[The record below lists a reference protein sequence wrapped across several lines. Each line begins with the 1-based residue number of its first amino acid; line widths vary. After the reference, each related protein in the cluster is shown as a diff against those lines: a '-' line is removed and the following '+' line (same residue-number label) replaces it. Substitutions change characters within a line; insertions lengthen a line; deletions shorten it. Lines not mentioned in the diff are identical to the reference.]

1 MKRKINEQRN
11 IKNQSDYNKL
21 KIAHDNKCYPDTAK
35 EVRLRIY
42 NDKDIIHYKNVRDE
56 DVVMFADMTAK
67 NLKTGKTAKWTCEA
81 LSNVDNKK
89 GLLTKFGIPEQ
100 NKCSN
105 LQKITQNIV
114 KLIEQ
119 GYKSNWFNNWNELI
133 KLHSDECGDIQFV
146 SDDVLK
152 QSIELPLTSDE
163 KSQYTTVNW
172 FKDVYNL
179 DNGLQVLKPNVVQTT
194 TGIDQTGC
202 SNIITN
208 YFVAA
213 LRNKAFGDRLT
224 NLNQEKPKVQRCL
237 RGKEMD
243 NFSIN
248 TSELEQRV
256 GAGRKN
262 NSLRGVF
269 SGVGNTMSNR
279 EIRRILSGRKGGV
292 INTEFMIAENKNND
306 MSKIIKESLTTLAEQ
321 KNTSLIQENK
331 IIKTRLNY
339 LFENNLPKTK
349 EDNEIFADKLINEM
363 FLLRSQGMNEDL
375 ISEGI
380 LDSIAGFFGKGSD
393 AIVGIIKEKFAN
405 WLIKQIAPGQENA
418 MLSKLITI
426 IVGNIELK
434 DLGKITSCDYWVD
447 NLSKSI
453 PETLVAYLGSK
464 AGLEGTLIDVVRNAL
479 ADYIDD
485 AALAQNLKSGLRGFI
500 CPKLR
505 NADSKIDDLG
515 KTLKSKIVST

>member
-67 NLKTGKTAKWTCEA
+67 NLKTGNTAKWTCEA
-81 LSNVDNKK
+81 LSNIDNKK
-89 GLLTKFGIPEQ
+89 GLLTRFGIPEQ

-133 KLHSDECGDIQFV
+133 KSYSDECGDIQFV

-306 MSKIIKESLTTLAEQ
+306 MSKIIKESLNNLSVNKRKEI
-321 KNTSLIQENK
+321 LVENK
-331 IIKTRLNY
+331 IVRNRFRFLIEGKKTLTKKQTNI
-339 LFENNLPKTK
+339 LFEN
-349 EDNEIFADKLINEM
+349 IINEM
-363 FLLRSQGMNEDL
+363 VRLSLSGIDKKVINEELVQLLGTMFQSKNGEVMEM
-375 ISEGI
+375 
-380 LDSIAGFFGKGSD
+380 F
-393 AIVGIIKEKFAN
+393 KEKFGN
-405 WLIKQIAPGQENA
+405 WIAD
-418 MLSKLITI
+418 K
-426 IVGNIELK
+426 V
-434 DLGKITSCDYWVD
+434 VD
-447 NLSKSI
+447 VDSEILSKSSVKDAI
-453 PETLVAYLGSK
+453 NSVDINSVVKLIDCDYLSDLLTRLSVRNWSETLMRVSNPS
-464 AGLEGTLIDVVRNAL
+464 TVSDI
-479 ADYIDD
+479 
-485 AALAQNLKSGLRGFI
+485 LR
-500 CPKLR
+500 
-505 NADSKIDDLG
+505 
-515 KTLKSKIVST
+515 KTLKDTVDNTNFHNELKNRIKSNLCPVLSDIQNKMNDAENKIKSKVLST